1 MSGIRSI
8 CSRRSGVFGAVRL
21 VSVVVAAAV
30 ISTGCNRQSGG
41 SCSGR
46 SSRSRSPESDYASQR
61 KQMVENQL
69 KGRGIDSDRVLEAMR
84 RVPRHRFVPEPL
96 RDQAYEDHPVPIGEG
111 QTISQPYIVAY
122 MTEAL
127 KLKPKDKVLEVG
139 TGSGYQAAVLAEL
152 VKEVY
157 TIEIVAKLARQA
169 RKVLEEL
176 GYENIDFRI
185 GDGYQGWPDK
195 APFDGIMVTA
205 APEHIPQPL
214 LDQLEVGGRLV
225 MPVKNRL
232 LRVTRTKE
240 GYEKE
245 RLLWVRFVPMT
256 GKAQERK

>member
-1 MSGIRSI
+1 
-8 CSRRSGVFGAVRL
+8 
-21 VSVVVAAAV
+21 
-30 ISTGCNRQSGG
+30 
-41 SCSGR
+41 
-46 SSRSRSPESDYASQR
+46 
-61 KQMVENQL
+61 MVENQL

>member
-1 MSGIRSI
+1 
-8 CSRRSGVFGAVRL
+8 
-21 VSVVVAAAV
+21 
-30 ISTGCNRQSGG
+30 
-41 SCSGR
+41 
-46 SSRSRSPESDYASQR
+46 
-61 KQMVENQL
+61 VENQL